1 MMQYNH
7 MIISEIS
14 FLNYT
19 KPFSFFNGTLTENV
33 QQDMEVQ
40 KCKDFF
46 DRSHNASKVFINSY
60 GNLRYKELLGK
71 MGLFYYFNFPPKIVN
86 KMKEISS
93 AIVRDNDIA
102 TKKVTDDIYGLFFKK
117 VYDNLI
123 PLSTAIWMLKDSCVQ
138 ENRTYL
144 LANTGYQNNSS
155 IKMSYSLANGKH
167 DNIDLTDDELK
178 KVEKYYNLLWPI
190 ILRRLNVAPQKSYS
204 SDLDYIVENDII
216 DRSKESSFIRALIAL
231 QNARL
236 SSQLPVK
243 IDFYI
248 QLFQCLYGVSGRSH
262 KIAKEVSRYT
272 AGLVKLSQEMSSNE
286 KNRVIEVMEKAFTI
300 RSKQSHGNKINYDS
314 EVITKTAIK
323 IDEYARIVLKKVLP
337 QNKLDYNTKREA
349 KRVNKYFNE
358 LAN

>member
-1 MMQYNH
+1 
-7 MIISEIS
+7 
-14 FLNYT
+14 
-19 KPFSFFNGTLTENV
+19 
-33 QQDMEVQ
+33 
-40 KCKDFF
+40 
-46 DRSHNASKVFINSY
+46 
-60 GNLRYKELLGK
+60 
-71 MGLFYYFNFPPKIVN
+71 
-86 KMKEISS
+86 
-93 AIVRDNDIA
+93 
-102 TKKVTDDIYGLFFKK
+102 
-117 VYDNLI
+117 
-123 PLSTAIWMLKDSCVQ
+123 
-138 ENRTYL
+138 
-144 LANTGYQNNSS
+144 
-155 IKMSYSLANGKH
+155 MSYSLANGKH

-314 EVITKTAIK
+314 EVITETAIK